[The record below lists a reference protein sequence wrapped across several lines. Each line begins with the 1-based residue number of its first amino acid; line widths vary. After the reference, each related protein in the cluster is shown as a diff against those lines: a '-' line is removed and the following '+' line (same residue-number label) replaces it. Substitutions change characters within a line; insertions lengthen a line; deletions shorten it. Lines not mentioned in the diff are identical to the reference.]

1 MGISRAI
8 AWAVFPY
15 LLLTIVL
22 LIFLMLK
29 EAHFNRIFPL
39 FGTGMLEVA
48 KASFGYTA
56 LFSEPFI
63 FAMMYPFVKN
73 HQTYTKSLIHILII
87 SCFHYGVILPFLF
100 VDV

>member
-1 MGISRAI
+1 MGISRVNCLGGFSLFNDAI
-8 AWAVFPY
+8 G
-15 LLLTIVL
+15 L

-63 FAMMYPFVKN
+63 LAMMYPFVKN
-73 HQTYTKSLIHILII
+73 HQTYTKSLYTSL
-87 SCFHYGVILPFLF
+87 LLLF
-100 VDV
+100 